1 MEPLERSRGK
11 GQRDASASR
20 GVNELEKLDEMKAE
34 TSETKNILLV
44 DDHKPFRDALAKI
57 LEGDGLRVFTS
68 DDGEGAL
75 DILRKEFIHLI
86 LTDLKMPKMD
96 GVELLKV
103 AKTIRPEVEVIL
115 VTGYGT
121 VDTAVTAMKDGAFDY
136 IQKPFK
142 PREVLKL
149 VRKALEK
156 QSLVSEN
163 RILQERLKD
172 FQKFEKI
179 VGRSPVMK
187 GVLEIVA
194 QVAPSSATVLIQGES
209 GTGKEV
215 IAQAIHDLSPRV
227 NHPFIKVSCAA
238 LPETLLE
245 AELFGYERGAFTGA
259 IARKEGR
266 FELANGGTLFLDE
279 IGEVSPTV
287 QVKLLRVL
295 QVGEFER
302 LGGTKTIRADVR
314 LVAATNM
321 NLLEAVEKK
330 VFREDLYSRLNVIT
344 LTLPPLREREEDIPL
359 LAHHFLEI
367 FKKKNNKEVKGFTQE
382 ALEVMLRYTW
392 PRNVRQLENAI
403 ERAVVLS
410 KGEMIVSGDLPPEIL
425 KAMTLPTGEQGA
437 LMDEKTISIALGTP
451 MDIIE
456 KRVIEETLRHS
467 RGDKNV
473 ASKILGISTRTIY
486 RKIEEDKEED
496 KKEERT

>member
-1 MEPLERSRGK
+1 MKSRKKPGEK
-11 GQRDASASR
+11 RVETSAS
-20 GVNELEKLDEMKAE
+20 
-34 TSETKNILLV
+34 KNILLV
-44 DDHKPFRDALAKI
+44 DDHKPFRDSLAKI
-57 LEGDGLRVFTS
+57 LEGEGLRVFPAN
-68 DDGEGAL
+68 DGEEAL
-75 DILRKEFIHLI
+75 DILRNELIHLV

-103 AKTIRPEVEVIL
+103 AKTIHPEVEVIL
-115 VTGYGT
+115 ITGYGT

-142 PREVLKL
+142 PREILKP
-149 VRKALEK
+149 VRKAIEK
-156 QSLVSEN
+156 QSLVLEN
-163 RILQERLKD
+163 RLLQERIKD
-172 FQKFEKI
+172 LQKFEKI
-179 VGRSPVMK
+179 VGRSPAMK
-187 GVLEIVA
+187 RVLEILA

-215 IAQAIHDLSPRV
+215 IAQAIHDLSPRA
-227 NHPFIKVSCAA
+227 NKAFIKVSCAA

-321 NLLEAVEKK
+321 NLLEAVERKA
-330 VFREDLYSRLNVIT
+330 FREDLFSRLNVIT
-344 LTLPPLREREEDIPL
+344 LTLPPLREREGDIPL

-367 FKKKNNKEVKGFTQE
+367 FKKKNNKDVKGFTQE
-382 ALEVMLRYTW
+382 ALEVMLQYTW

-403 ERAVVLS
+403 ERAVVLT
-410 KGEMIVSGDLPPEIL
+410 KGEMVVPRDLPPEIL
-425 KAMTLPTGEQGA
+425 KAMEVPAAREAA
-437 LMDEKTISIALGTP
+437 LMDEKTISISLGTSLET
-451 MDIIE
+451 IE

-467 RGDKNV
+467 RGDKNL
-473 ASKILGISTRTIY
+473 ASKILGISARTIY
-486 RKIEEDKEED
+486 RKIEEE
-496 KKEERT
+496 KKGATEGEGD

>member
-1 MEPLERSRGK
+1 MKSRKNPGEK
-11 GQRDASASR
+11 RVETSAS
-20 GVNELEKLDEMKAE
+20 
-34 TSETKNILLV
+34 KNILLV
-44 DDHKPFRDALAKI
+44 DDHKPFRDSLAKI
-57 LEGDGLRVFTS
+57 LEGEGLRVFPAN
-68 DDGEGAL
+68 DGEEAL
-75 DILRKEFIHLI
+75 DILRNELIHLV

-103 AKTIRPEVEVIL
+103 AKTIHPEVEVIL
-115 VTGYGT
+115 ITGYGT

-142 PREVLKL
+142 PREILKL
-149 VRKALEK
+149 VRKAIEK
-156 QSLVSEN
+156 QSLVLEN
-163 RILQERLKD
+163 RLLQERLKD
-172 FQKFEKI
+172 LQKFEKI
-179 VGRSPVMK
+179 VGRSPAMK
-187 GVLEIVA
+187 RVLEILA

-227 NHPFIKVSCAA
+227 NKPFIKVSCAA

-321 NLLEAVEKK
+321 NLLEAVERKA
-330 VFREDLYSRLNVIT
+330 FREDLFSRLNVIT
-344 LTLPPLREREEDIPL
+344 LTLPPLREREGDIPL

-382 ALEVMLRYTW
+382 ALEIMLQYSW

-403 ERAVVLS
+403 ERAVVLT
-410 KGEMIVSGDLPPEIL
+410 KGEMVVPRDLPPEIL
-425 KAMTLPTGEQGA
+425 KAMEVPAAREAA
-437 LMDEKTISIALGTP
+437 LMDEKTISISLGTSLET
-451 MDIIE
+451 IE

-473 ASKILGISTRTIY
+473 ASKILGISARTIY
-486 RKIEEDKEED
+486 RKIEEE
-496 KKEERT
+496 KKGATEGEGD

>member
-1 MEPLERSRGK
+1 MEN
-11 GQRDASASR
+11 SA
-20 GVNELEKLDEMKAE
+20 L
-34 TSETKNILLV
+34 KNILLV
-44 DDHKPFRDALAKI
+44 DDHKPFRDSLAKI
-57 LEGDGLRVFTS
+57 LEGEGLRVFPAN
-68 DDGEGAL
+68 DGEEAL
-75 DILRKEFIHLI
+75 DILRNEFIHLI

-96 GVELLKV
+96 GVELLQV

-115 VTGYGT
+115 ITGYGT
-121 VDTAVTAMKDGAFDY
+121 VDTAVTAMKEGAYDY

-142 PREVLKL
+142 PREILKL
-149 VRKALEK
+149 VRKAIEK
-156 QSLVSEN
+156 QSLVLEN
-163 RILQERLKD
+163 RMLQERIKD

-179 VGRSPVMK
+179 VGRSPAMK
-187 GVLEIVA
+187 KVLEIVA

-227 NHPFIKVSCAA
+227 NKPFVKVSCAA

-302 LGGTKTIRADVR
+302 LGGTKTFRADVR

-321 NLLEAVEKK
+321 NLLEAVERKA
-330 VFREDLYSRLNVIT
+330 FREDLFSRLNVIT
-344 LTLPPLREREEDIPL
+344 LILPPLREREGDIPL

-367 FKKKNNKEVKGFTQE
+367 FQKKNNKDVKGFTQE
-382 ALEVMLRYTW
+382 ALEVMLRYSW

-403 ERAVVLS
+403 ERAVVLT
-410 KGEMIVSGDLPPEIL
+410 KGEMIGPRDLPPEIL
-425 KAMTLPTGEQGA
+425 KTVEVSVAGEA
-437 LMDEKTISIALGTP
+437 AFMDEKTISISLGTP
-451 MDIIE
+451 LEAIE
-456 KRVIEETLRHS
+456 RRVIEETLRHS
-467 RGDKNV
+467 RGDKNL
-473 ASKILGISTRTIY
+473 ASKILGISARTIY
-486 RKIEEDKEED
+486 RKIEDE
-496 KKEERT
+496 KKEE

>member
-1 MEPLERSRGK
+1 MKNLQNPG
-11 GQRDASASR
+11 
-20 GVNELEKLDEMKAE
+20 EMRVDIPAP
-34 TSETKNILLV
+34 KNVLLV
-44 DDHKPFRDALAKI
+44 DDHKPFRDSLAKI
-57 LEGDGLRVFTS
+57 LEAKGLLVFS
-68 DDGEGAL
+68 ANDGEEAL
-75 DILRKEFIHLI
+75 DILRKEEIHLV
-86 LTDLKMPKMD
+86 LTDLKMPRMD

-115 VTGYGT
+115 ITGYGT
-121 VDTAVTAMKDGAFDY
+121 VDTAVTAMKDGAYDY

-142 PREVLKL
+142 PQEILKL
-149 VRKALEK
+149 VRKAIEK

-163 RILQERLKD
+163 RILQERIKD

-179 VGRSPVMK
+179 VGRSPAMRR
-187 GVLEIVA
+187 VLEIVA
-194 QVAPSSATVLIQGES
+194 QVAPSLATILIQGES

-227 NHPFIKVSCAA
+227 NKPFIKVSCAA

-266 FELANGGTLFLDE
+266 FELADGGTLFLDE

-314 LVAATNM
+314 LVTATNM
-321 NLLEAVEKK
+321 NLLEAVERKA
-330 VFREDLYSRLNVIT
+330 FREDLFSRLNVIT
-344 LTLPPLREREEDIPL
+344 LTLPPLREREGDIPL

-367 FKKKNNKEVKGFTQE
+367 FKKKNNKEVKGFSQE
-382 ALEVMLRYTW
+382 ALEVMLRYPW
-392 PRNVRQLENAI
+392 PRNVRQLENAV
-403 ERAVVLS
+403 ERAVVLT
-410 KGEMIVSGDLPPEIL
+410 KGEMIAPEDLPPEIL
-425 KAMTLPTGEQGA
+425 KALEMPTAQEAA
-437 LMDEKTISIALGTP
+437 LMDEKTISISLGTP
-451 MDIIE
+451 LEAIE

-473 ASKILGISTRTIY
+473 ASKILGISARTIY
-486 RKIEEDKEED
+486 RKIEEEKKEGEKEEKISD
-496 KKEERT
+496 KMSN

>member
-1 MEPLERSRGK
+1 VETT
-11 GQRDASASR
+11 
-20 GVNELEKLDEMKAE
+20 EK
-34 TSETKNILLV
+34 KNIMIV
-44 DDHKPFRDALAKI
+44 DDHKPFCDSLAKI
-57 LEGDGLRVFTS
+57 LSGEGCQVFAAN
-68 DDGEGAL
+68 DGEEAL
-75 DILRKEFIHLI
+75 KILRREFIHLV
-86 LTDLKMPKMD
+86 LTDLKMPRMD

-115 VTGYGT
+115 ITGYGT

-142 PREVLKL
+142 PREILKL

-156 QSLVSEN
+156 QALVLEN
-163 RILQERLKD
+163 RMLQEKIKD
-172 FQKFEKI
+172 FQRSDKI
-179 VGRSPVMK
+179 VGSSPAMK
-187 GVLEIVA
+187 RVLEIVA

-215 IAQAIHDLSPRV
+215 IAQAIHDLSLRV
-227 NHPFIKVSCAA
+227 HKPFIKVSCAA

-266 FELANGGTLFLDE
+266 FELADGGTLFLDE

-302 LGGTKTIRADVR
+302 LGGTKTIKADVR

-330 VFREDLYSRLNVIT
+330 IFREDLFSRLNVIT
-344 LTLPPLREREEDIPL
+344 LNLPPLREREEDIPL
-359 LAHHFLEI
+359 LAHHFLEV
-367 FKKKNNKEVKGFTQE
+367 FKRKNNKEIDGFAKETME
-382 ALEVMLRYTW
+382 GMLQYHW

-403 ERAVVLS
+403 ERAVVLTR
-410 KGEMIVSGDLPPEIL
+410 GRNIIPDDLPPEIIHVVHAHSGTETVVL
-425 KAMTLPTGEQGA
+425 
-437 LMDEKTISIALGTP
+437 DEKRISIRLGAP
-451 MDIIE
+451 LEEIE
-456 KRVIEETLRHS
+456 RQVIEGTLKFS
-467 RGDKNV
+467 KGDKNI
-473 ASKILGISTRTIY
+473 ASKILGISARTIY
-486 RKIEEDKEED
+486 RKIDEEKGDE
-496 KKEERT
+496 KKEVDE

>member
-1 MEPLERSRGK
+1 VK
-11 GQRDASASR
+11 
-20 GVNELEKLDEMKAE
+20 
-34 TSETKNILLV
+34 TSESKTILLV
-44 DDHKPFRDALAKI
+44 DDHKPFRDSLAKI
-57 LEGDGLRVFTS
+57 LAGEGFRVWPAN
-68 DDGEGAL
+68 DGEEAL
-75 DILRKEFIHLI
+75 EILRHEFVNLV

-115 VTGYGT
+115 ITGYGT

-142 PREVLKL
+142 PREIIKL

-156 QSLVSEN
+156 QSLVLEN
-163 RILQERLKD
+163 RLLQERLKD

-179 VGRSPVMK
+179 VGRSPAMK
-187 GVLEIVA
+187 RVLEIVA

-215 IAQAIHDLSPRV
+215 IAQAIHDLSPRA
-227 NHPFIKVSCAA
+227 NKAFIKVSCAA

-259 IARKEGR
+259 MARKEGR
-266 FELANGGTLFLDE
+266 FELANGGTIFLDE

-314 LVAATNM
+314 VIAATNV
-321 NLLEAVEKK
+321 NLLEAVERRA
-330 VFREDLYSRLNVIT
+330 FREDLFSRLNVIT
-344 LTLPPLREREEDIPL
+344 LTLPPLREREGDIPL

-367 FKKKNNKEVKGFTQE
+367 FKKKNNKEVQGFARE
-382 ALEVMLRYTW
+382 AMEVMLRYSW

-403 ERAVVLS
+403 ERAVVLT
-410 KGEMIVSGDLPPEIL
+410 KGERIIPEDLPPEIL
-425 KAMTLPTGEQGA
+425 KALKVSVAREAA
-437 LMDEKTISIALGTP
+437 LMDEKTISVSLGTP
-451 MDIIE
+451 LETIE
-456 KRVIEETLRHS
+456 RRVIEETLRRS
-467 RGDKNV
+467 RGNKNL
-473 ASKILGISTRTIY
+473 ASKILGISARTIY
-486 RKIEEDKEED
+486 RKIEEDK
-496 KKEERT
+496 KEGGKEGKSN

>member
-1 MEPLERSRGK
+1 MKVEN
-11 GQRDASASR
+11 SAS
-20 GVNELEKLDEMKAE
+20 
-34 TSETKNILLV
+34 KNILLV
-44 DDHKPFRDALAKI
+44 DDHKPFRDSLAKI
-57 LEGDGLRVFTS
+57 LQGEGLRVFPA
-68 DDGEGAL
+68 DDGEEAL
-75 DILRKEFIHLI
+75 GILRNEFIHLI

-96 GVELLKV
+96 GVELLQV
-103 AKTIRPEVEVIL
+103 AKTIHPEVEVIL
-115 VTGYGT
+115 ITGYGT
-121 VDTAVTAMKDGAFDY
+121 VDTAVTAMKEGAYDY

-142 PREVLKL
+142 PREILKL

-156 QSLVSEN
+156 QSLVLEN
-163 RILQERLKD
+163 RLLQERIKD

-179 VGRSPVMK
+179 VGRSPAMK
-187 GVLEIVA
+187 KVLEIVA

-227 NHPFIKVSCAA
+227 NKPFVKVSCAA

-302 LGGTKTIRADVR
+302 LGGTKTFRADVR

-321 NLLEAVEKK
+321 NLLEAVERKA
-330 VFREDLYSRLNVIT
+330 FREDLFSRLNVIT
-344 LTLPPLREREEDIPL
+344 LILPPLREREGDIPL

-367 FKKKNNKEVKGFTQE
+367 FQKKNNKDVKGFTQE
-382 ALEVMLRYTW
+382 ALEVMLQYSW
-392 PRNVRQLENAI
+392 PRNVRQLENAV
-403 ERAVVLS
+403 ERAVVLTR
-410 KGEMIVSGDLPPEIL
+410 GEMIVPGDLPPEIL
-425 KAMTLPTGEQGA
+425 KTVELSLAGEAAM
-437 LMDEKTISIALGTP
+437 MDEKTISVSLGTP
-451 MDIIE
+451 LEAIE
-456 KRVIEETLRHS
+456 RRVIEETLKHS
-467 RGDKNV
+467 RGDKNL
-473 ASKILGISTRTIY
+473 ASKILGISARTIY
-486 RKIEEDKEED
+486 RKMEEE
-496 KKEERT
+496 KKEEKDKKIDDKLSS

>member
-1 MEPLERSRGK
+1 VDIP
-11 GQRDASASR
+11 
-20 GVNELEKLDEMKAE
+20 VP
-34 TSETKNILLV
+34 KNVLLV
-44 DDHKPFRDALAKI
+44 DDHKPFRDSLAKI
-57 LEGDGLRVFTS
+57 LEGKGLRVFS
-68 DDGEGAL
+68 ANDGEEAL
-75 DILRKEFIHLI
+75 DTLRKEEIHLV
-86 LTDLKMPKMD
+86 LTDLKMPRMD

-115 VTGYGT
+115 ITGYGT
-121 VDTAVTAMKDGAFDY
+121 VDTAVTAMKDGAYDY

-142 PREVLKL
+142 PQEILKL
-149 VRKALEK
+149 VRKAIEK
-156 QSLVSEN
+156 QSLVLEN
-163 RILQERLKD
+163 RILQERIKD
-172 FQKFEKI
+172 FQKVEKI
-179 VGRSPVMK
+179 VGRSPAMRR
-187 GVLEIVA
+187 VLEIVA
-194 QVAPSSATVLIQGES
+194 QVAPSLATILIQGES

-227 NHPFIKVSCAA
+227 NKPFIKVSCAA

-266 FELANGGTLFLDE
+266 FELADGGTLFLDE

-302 LGGTKTIRADVR
+302 LGGTKTIRAEVR
-314 LVAATNM
+314 LVTATNM
-321 NLLEAVEKK
+321 NLLEAVERKA
-330 VFREDLYSRLNVIT
+330 FREDLFSRLNVIT
-344 LTLPPLREREEDIPL
+344 LTLPPLREREGDIPL

-382 ALEVMLRYTW
+382 ALEVMLRYSW

-403 ERAVVLS
+403 ERAVVLTR
-410 KGEMIVSGDLPPEIL
+410 GEMIAPEDLPPEIL
-425 KAMTLPTGEQGA
+425 KALEMPTAQEAA
-437 LMDEKTISIALGTP
+437 LMDEKTISISLGTP
-451 MDIIE
+451 LEAIE

-486 RKIEEDKEED
+486 RKIEEE
-496 KKEERT
+496 KKEGEKENKTSDKMSN

>member
-1 MEPLERSRGK
+1 MET
-11 GQRDASASR
+11 SAS
-20 GVNELEKLDEMKAE
+20 
-34 TSETKNILLV
+34 KNILLV
-44 DDHKPFRDALAKI
+44 DDHKPFRDSLAKI
-57 LEGDGLRVFTS
+57 LEGEGLRVFPAN
-68 DDGEGAL
+68 DGEEAL
-75 DILRKEFIHLI
+75 DILRNELIHLV

-115 VTGYGT
+115 ITGYGT

-142 PREVLKL
+142 PREILKL
-149 VRKALEK
+149 VRKAIEK
-156 QSLVSEN
+156 QSLVLEN
-163 RILQERLKD
+163 RLLQERIKD
-172 FQKFEKI
+172 LQKSEKI
-179 VGRSPVMK
+179 VGRSPAMK
-187 GVLEIVA
+187 RVLEILA

-215 IAQAIHDLSPRV
+215 IAQAIHDLSPRA
-227 NHPFIKVSCAA
+227 NKPFIKVSCAA

-321 NLLEAVEKK
+321 NLLEAVERKA
-330 VFREDLYSRLNVIT
+330 FREDLFSRLNVIT
-344 LTLPPLREREEDIPL
+344 LTLPPLREREGDIPL

-367 FKKKNNKEVKGFTQE
+367 FKKKNNKDVKGFTQE
-382 ALEVMLRYTW
+382 ALEVMLEYSW

-403 ERAVVLS
+403 ERAVVLT
-410 KGEMIVSGDLPPEIL
+410 KGEMVVPRDLPPEIL
-425 KAMTLPTGEQGA
+425 KAMEVPAAREAA
-437 LMDEKTISIALGTP
+437 LMDEKTISISLGTSLET
-451 MDIIE
+451 IE

-473 ASKILGISTRTIY
+473 ASKILGISARTIY
-486 RKIEEDKEED
+486 RKIEEEKKGATEEEGD
-496 KKEERT
+496 

>member
-1 MEPLERSRGK
+1 MRVEN
-11 GQRDASASR
+11 SA
-20 GVNELEKLDEMKAE
+20 L
-34 TSETKNILLV
+34 KNILLV
-44 DDHKPFRDALAKI
+44 DDHKPFRDSLAKI
-57 LEGDGLRVFTS
+57 LEGEGLRVFPAN
-68 DDGEGAL
+68 DGEEAL
-75 DILRKEFIHLI
+75 DILRNEFIHLI

-96 GVELLKV
+96 GVELLQV

-115 VTGYGT
+115 ITGYGT
-121 VDTAVTAMKDGAFDY
+121 VDTAVTAMKEGAYDY

-142 PREVLKL
+142 PREILKL
-149 VRKALEK
+149 VRKAIEK
-156 QSLVSEN
+156 QSLVLEN
-163 RILQERLKD
+163 RMLQERIKD

-179 VGRSPVMK
+179 VGRSPAMK
-187 GVLEIVA
+187 KLLEIVA

-227 NHPFIKVSCAA
+227 NKPFVKVSCAA

-295 QVGEFER
+295 QVGEFEL
-302 LGGTKTIRADVR
+302 LGGTKTFRADVR

-321 NLLEAVEKK
+321 NLLEAVERKA
-330 VFREDLYSRLNVIT
+330 FREDLFSRLNVIT
-344 LTLPPLREREEDIPL
+344 LILPPLREREGDIPL

-367 FKKKNNKEVKGFTQE
+367 FQKKNNKDVKGFTQE
-382 ALEVMLRYTW
+382 ALEVMLRYSW

-403 ERAVVLS
+403 ERAVVLT
-410 KGEMIVSGDLPPEIL
+410 KGEMIGPRDLPPEIL
-425 KAMTLPTGEQGA
+425 KTVEVSVAGEA
-437 LMDEKTISIALGTP
+437 AFMDEKTISISLGTP
-451 MDIIE
+451 LEAIE
-456 KRVIEETLRHS
+456 RRVIEETLRHS
-467 RGDKNV
+467 RGDKNL
-473 ASKILGISTRTIY
+473 ASKILGISARTIY
-486 RKIEEDKEED
+486 RKIEDE
-496 KKEERT
+496 KKEE

>member
-1 MEPLERSRGK
+1 MDIP
-11 GQRDASASR
+11 AP
-20 GVNELEKLDEMKAE
+20 
-34 TSETKNILLV
+34 KNVLLV
-44 DDHKPFRDALAKI
+44 DDHKPFRDSLAKI
-57 LEGDGLRVFTS
+57 LEGKGLRVFS
-68 DDGEGAL
+68 ANDGEEAL
-75 DILRKEFIHLI
+75 DTLRKEEIHLV
-86 LTDLKMPKMD
+86 LTDLKMPRMD

-115 VTGYGT
+115 ITGYGT
-121 VDTAVTAMKDGAFDY
+121 VDTAVTAMKDGAYDY

-142 PREVLKL
+142 PQEILKL
-149 VRKALEK
+149 VRKAIEK
-156 QSLVSEN
+156 QSLVLEN
-163 RILQERLKD
+163 RILQERIKD

-179 VGRSPVMK
+179 VGRSPAMRR
-187 GVLEIVA
+187 VLEIVA
-194 QVAPSSATVLIQGES
+194 QVAPSLATILIQGES

-227 NHPFIKVSCAA
+227 NKPFIKVSCAA

-266 FELANGGTLFLDE
+266 FELADGGTLFLDE

-302 LGGTKTIRADVR
+302 LGGTKTIRAEVR
-314 LVAATNM
+314 LVTATNM
-321 NLLEAVEKK
+321 NLLEAVERKA
-330 VFREDLYSRLNVIT
+330 FREDLFSRLNVIT
-344 LTLPPLREREEDIPL
+344 LTLPPLREREGDIPL

-382 ALEVMLRYTW
+382 ALEVMLRYPW

-403 ERAVVLS
+403 ERAVVLTR
-410 KGEMIVSGDLPPEIL
+410 GEMIVPEDLPPEIL
-425 KAMTLPTGEQGA
+425 KAVEMPAAREAA
-437 LMDEKTISIALGTP
+437 LMDEKTISISLGTP
-451 MDIIE
+451 LEAIE

-473 ASKILGISTRTIY
+473 ASKILGISARTIY
-486 RKIEEDKEED
+486 RKIEEE
-496 KKEERT
+496 KKEGEKENKTSDKMSN

>member
-1 MEPLERSRGK
+1 M
-11 GQRDASASR
+11 D
-20 GVNELEKLDEMKAE
+20 
-34 TSETKNILLV
+34 TKNILVV
-44 DDHKPFRDALAKI
+44 DDHKNFRDSLVKI
-57 LEGDGLRVFTS
+57 LQGEGLRVFPAN
-68 DDGEGAL
+68 DGEEAL
-75 DILRKEFIHLI
+75 EILRGEMIHLV

-115 VTGYGT
+115 ITGYGT

-142 PREVLKL
+142 PREILKL
-149 VRKALEK
+149 VRKAVEK
-156 QSLVSEN
+156 QSLVLEN
-163 RILQERLKD
+163 RMLQERIKD
-172 FQKFEKI
+172 FQKFEHI
-179 VGRSPVMK
+179 VGQSQALK
-187 GVLEIVA
+187 KILEIVA

-215 IAQAIHDLSPRV
+215 IAQAIHELSPRA
-227 NHPFIKVSCAA
+227 NHPFVKVSCAA

-266 FELANGGTLFLDE
+266 FELAHGGSLFLDE

-314 LVAATNM
+314 LVAATNI

-330 VFREDLYSRLNVIT
+330 LFREDLYSRLNVIT
-344 LTLPPLREREEDIPL
+344 LTLPPLREREGDIPL

-367 FKKKNNKEVKGFTQE
+367 FKKKNDKKEVKGFTPE
-382 ALEVMLRYTW
+382 ALEVMLRYPW
-392 PRNVRQLENAI
+392 PRNVRQLGNAI
-403 ERAVVLS
+403 ERAVVLT
-410 KGEMIVSGDLPPEIL
+410 KGEMVVPGDLPPEIL
-425 KAMTLPTGEQGA
+425 KAMELPPGEKVM
-437 LMDEKTISIALGTP
+437 LRDEKTLSIPLGTP
-451 MDIIE
+451 MEIIE

-473 ASKILGISTRTIY
+473 ASKILGISARTIY
-486 RKIEEDKEED
+486 RKIEEEKDRVE
-496 KKEERT
+496 KKD

>member
-1 MEPLERSRGK
+1 VEN
-11 GQRDASASR
+11 SA
-20 GVNELEKLDEMKAE
+20 L
-34 TSETKNILLV
+34 KNILLV
-44 DDHKPFRDALAKI
+44 DDHKPFRDSLAKI
-57 LEGDGLRVFTS
+57 LEGEGLRVFPAN
-68 DDGEGAL
+68 DGEEAL
-75 DILRKEFIHLI
+75 DILRNEFIHLI

-96 GVELLKV
+96 GVELLQV

-115 VTGYGT
+115 ITGYGT
-121 VDTAVTAMKDGAFDY
+121 VDTAVTAMKEGAYDY

-142 PREVLKL
+142 PREILKL
-149 VRKALEK
+149 VRKAIEK
-156 QSLVSEN
+156 QSLVLEN
-163 RILQERLKD
+163 RMLQERIKD

-179 VGRSPVMK
+179 VGRSPAMK
-187 GVLEIVA
+187 KLLEIVA

-227 NHPFIKVSCAA
+227 NKPFVKVSCAA

-295 QVGEFER
+295 QVGEFEL
-302 LGGTKTIRADVR
+302 LGGTKTFRADVR

-321 NLLEAVEKK
+321 NLLEAVERKA
-330 VFREDLYSRLNVIT
+330 FREDLFSRLNVIT
-344 LTLPPLREREEDIPL
+344 LILPPLREREGDIPL

-367 FKKKNNKEVKGFTQE
+367 FQKKNNKDVKGFTQE
-382 ALEVMLRYTW
+382 ALEVMLRYSW

-403 ERAVVLS
+403 ERAVVLT
-410 KGEMIVSGDLPPEIL
+410 KGEMIGPRDLPPEIL
-425 KAMTLPTGEQGA
+425 KTVEVSVAGEA
-437 LMDEKTISIALGTP
+437 AFMDEKTISISLGTP
-451 MDIIE
+451 LEAIE
-456 KRVIEETLRHS
+456 RRVIEETLRHS
-467 RGDKNV
+467 RGDKNL
-473 ASKILGISTRTIY
+473 ASKILGISARTIY
-486 RKIEEDKEED
+486 RKIEDE
-496 KKEERT
+496 KKEE

>member
-1 MEPLERSRGK
+1 MEN
-11 GQRDASASR
+11 SA
-20 GVNELEKLDEMKAE
+20 L
-34 TSETKNILLV
+34 KNIVLV
-44 DDHKPFRDALAKI
+44 DDHKPFRDSLAKI
-57 LEGDGLRVFTS
+57 LEGEGLRVFPAN
-68 DDGEGAL
+68 DGEEAL
-75 DILRKEFIHLI
+75 DILRNDFIHLL

-96 GVELLKV
+96 GVELLQV

-115 VTGYGT
+115 ITGYGT
-121 VDTAVTAMKDGAFDY
+121 VDTAVTAMKEGAYDY

-142 PREVLKL
+142 PREILKL
-149 VRKALEK
+149 VRKAIEK
-156 QSLVSEN
+156 QSLVLEN
-163 RILQERLKD
+163 RLLQERIKD

-179 VGRSPVMK
+179 VGRSPAMK
-187 GVLEIVA
+187 KVLEIVA

-227 NHPFIKVSCAA
+227 NKPFVKVSCAA

-302 LGGTKTIRADVR
+302 LGGTKTFRADVR
-314 LVAATNM
+314 LVAATNV
-321 NLLEAVEKK
+321 NLLEAVERKA
-330 VFREDLYSRLNVIT
+330 FREDLFSRLNVIT
-344 LTLPPLREREEDIPL
+344 LILPPLREREGDIPL

-367 FKKKNNKEVKGFTQE
+367 FQKKNNKDVKGFTQE
-382 ALEVMLRYTW
+382 ALEVMLRYSW

-403 ERAVVLS
+403 ERAVVLTR
-410 KGEMIVSGDLPPEIL
+410 GEMIVPGDLPPEIL
-425 KAMTLPTGEQGA
+425 KTVEGIVAGEAA
-437 LMDEKTISIALGTP
+437 LMDEKTISISLGTP
-451 MDIIE
+451 LEAIE
-456 KRVIEETLRHS
+456 RRVIEETLRHS
-467 RGDKNV
+467 RGDKNL
-473 ASKILGISTRTIY
+473 ASKILGISARTIY
-486 RKIEEDKEED
+486 RKIEEEKREEEKDKNE
-496 KKEERT
+496 

>member
-1 MEPLERSRGK
+1 VET
-11 GQRDASASR
+11 SAS
-20 GVNELEKLDEMKAE
+20 
-34 TSETKNILLV
+34 KNILLV
-44 DDHKPFRDALAKI
+44 DDHKPFRDSLAKI
-57 LEGDGLRVFTS
+57 LEGEGLRVFPAN
-68 DDGEGAL
+68 DGEEAL
-75 DILRKEFIHLI
+75 DILRNEFIHLV

-103 AKTIRPEVEVIL
+103 AKTIHPEVEVIL
-115 VTGYGT
+115 ITGYGT

-142 PREVLKL
+142 PREILKL
-149 VRKALEK
+149 VRKAIEK
-156 QSLVSEN
+156 QSLVLEN
-163 RILQERLKD
+163 RLLQERIKD
-172 FQKFEKI
+172 LQKFEKI
-179 VGRSPVMK
+179 VGRSPAMK
-187 GVLEIVA
+187 RVLEILA

-215 IAQAIHDLSPRV
+215 IAQAIHDLSPRA
-227 NHPFIKVSCAA
+227 NKPFIKVSCAA

-321 NLLEAVEKK
+321 NLLEAVERKA
-330 VFREDLYSRLNVIT
+330 FREDLFSRLNVIT
-344 LTLPPLREREEDIPL
+344 LTLPPLREREGDIPL

-382 ALEVMLRYTW
+382 ALEIMLQYSW

-403 ERAVVLS
+403 ERAVVLT
-410 KGEMIVSGDLPPEIL
+410 KGEMVVPRDLPPEIL
-425 KAMTLPTGEQGA
+425 KAMEVPAAREAA
-437 LMDEKTISIALGTP
+437 LMDEKTISISLGTSLET
-451 MDIIE
+451 IE

-467 RGDKNV
+467 RGDKNL
-473 ASKILGISTRTIY
+473 ASKILGISARTIY
-486 RKIEEDKEED
+486 RKIEEE
-496 KKEERT
+496 KKGATEGEGD